1 MDKPVTY
8 FEVLKWASSFLEEH
22 NKETAIAEYLLLE
35 YNNWNKTNLLLNF
48 NKEVPEEIVNR
59 LKTDLVK
66 VSENYPPQ
74 YLIGSCEFYGER
86 FVVSEDT
93 LIPRP
98 ETEELVELCLTENDL
113 TKKSVVDIGTGTG
126 IIAVSLKKNRP
137 NWDVSAVDLSSSA
150 LEIAK
155 ENALQLDTSIDFYL
169 GDALEPVMDETFDI
183 IISNPPY
190 IGEEE
195 WPEMDESVRIH
206 EPKMALF
213 ADNKGLAIYEKIAKE
228 ATKVLNERGK
238 IYLEIGYTQG
248 MSVVRI
254 FEEYF
259 PQKVV
264 EVVKDMSGHDR
275 MIKVY

>member
-228 ATKVLNERGK
+228 ATKVLNEKGK

>member
-126 IIAVSLKKNRP
+126 VIAVSLKKNRP

-228 ATKVLNERGK
+228 ATKVLNEKGK

>member
-35 YNNWNKTNLLLNF
+35 YNNWNKTNLLLHF
-48 NKEVPEEIVNR
+48 NKEVPKEVINR

-113 TKKSVVDIGTGTG
+113 TKKSVIDIGTGTG
-126 IIAVSLKKNRP
+126 VIAISLKKNRP
-137 NWDVSAVDLSSSA
+137 NWDVSAVDLSLGA
-150 LEIAK
+150 LQIAK

-190 IGEEE
+190 IGEDE

-228 ATKVLNERGK
+228 STKVLNENGK

-248 MSVVRI
+248 MSVARI

>member
-22 NKETAIAEYLLLE
+22 NKETEIAEYLLLE
-35 YNNWNKTNLLLNF
+35 YNNWNKTNLLLHF
-48 NKEVPEEIVNR
+48 NKEVPEEIVHR

-113 TKKSVVDIGTGTG
+113 TKKSVIDIGTGTG
-126 IIAVSLKKNRP
+126 VIAISLKKNRP
-137 NWDVSAVDLSSSA
+137 NWDVVAVDLSSSA

-155 ENALQLDTSIDFYL
+155 KNALQLDTSIDFYL

-190 IGEEE
+190 IGEDE
-195 WPEMDESVRIH
+195 WPEMDESVRTH

-228 ATKVLNERGK
+228 STKVLNEKGK

-248 MSVVRI
+248 MSVSRL

>member
-1 MDKPVTY
+1 MDEPVTY

-35 YNNWNKTNLLLNF
+35 YNNWNKTNLLLHF

-126 IIAVSLKKNRP
+126 VIAVSLKKNRP

-228 ATKVLNERGK
+228 ATKVLNEKGK

-248 MSVVRI
+248 MNVVRI

>member
-35 YNNWNKTNLLLNF
+35 YNNWNKTNLLLHF
-48 NKEVPEEIVNR
+48 NKEVPREIVNR
-59 LKTDLVK
+59 LKNDLVK

-126 IIAVSLKKNRP
+126 VIAVSLKKNRP

-228 ATKVLNERGK
+228 ATKVLNEKGK

>member
-22 NKETAIAEYLLLE
+22 NKEMAIAEYLLLE
-35 YNNWNKTNLLLNF
+35 YNNWNKTNLLLHF
-48 NKEVPEEIVNR
+48 NKEVPKEVINR

-113 TKKSVVDIGTGTG
+113 TKKSVIDIGTGTG
-126 IIAVSLKKNRP
+126 VIAISLKKNRP
-137 NWDVSAVDLSSSA
+137 NWDVSAVDLSLGA
-150 LEIAK
+150 LQIAK

-190 IGEEE
+190 IGEDE

-228 ATKVLNERGK
+228 STKVLNENGK

-248 MSVVRI
+248 MSVARI

>member
-35 YNNWNKTNLLLNF
+35 YNNWNKTNLLLHF
-48 NKEVPEEIVNR
+48 NKEVPREIVNR

-126 IIAVSLKKNRP
+126 VIAVSLKKNRP

-228 ATKVLNERGK
+228 ATKVLNEKGK

-248 MSVVRI
+248 MNVVRI

>member
-35 YNNWNKTNLLLNF
+35 YNNWNKTNLLLHF
-48 NKEVPEEIVNR
+48 NKEVPREIVNR

-126 IIAVSLKKNRP
+126 VIAVSLKKNRP

-228 ATKVLNERGK
+228 ATKVLNEKGK